1 MWRRMRWWA
10 YVFGGCGSPNYFFF
24 FLFLQK
30 ERNVNIGRLLNTY
43 FKCSSIFVAKHFW
56 SGRTRS
62 PKRMVEKYLGFGAWE
77 RNPAWRLQRLP
88 PELCGWRIS
97 GCEFGNLQKISDVGL
112 WRKDTAVV
120 YIVSCVAI
128 THGVRSTPEI
138 LQIQQLSLERELCF
152 LKKRKTKVTIF
163 ARKIR

>member
-1 MWRRMRWWA
+1 MAADTLVGLYSEGGRHR
-10 YVFGGCGSPNYFFF
+10 VFLFS

-30 ERNVNIGRLLNTY
+30 EKNVNIGRLLNTY

-62 PKRMVEKYLGFGAWE
+62 PKRMVGKYLGFCVWE
-77 RNPAWRLQRLP
+77 RNPGWRLQRLP

-97 GCEFGNLQKISDVGL
+97 GCEPGNLQKKSDVGL

-120 YIVSCVAI
+120 YIVSCVSI
-128 THGVRSTPEI
+128 RQEVRSTPEI
-138 LQIQQLSLERELCF
+138 LQIQQLFLERELCF